1 MCVFRNHA
9 KIFAGTGSKFEFS
22 VESSA
27 NINTN
32 PRTENATISISNEMF
47 HFYKDF
53 FDGIKSFDRTF
64 DEWEKWTA

>member
-1 MCVFRNHA
+1 MRFRNHA
-9 KIFAGTGSKFEFS
+9 KIFAGTGSKFDFS

-32 PRTENATISISNEMF
+32 PRTENATISISSELF